1 MSKTKEAKYKD
12 LKKET
17 NKPTVE
23 SSIEALSTQLVE
35 YRKQAEYFRTMSLKA
50 EGALEVLVQLK
61 EANGDS

>member
-23 SSIEALSTQLVE
+23 SSIEALSTQLVFHLEHETHLQE
-35 YRKQAEYFRTMSLKA
+35 YPHEDIF
-50 EGALEVLVQLK
+50 
-61 EANGDS
+61 